1 MTNINFLLTISIC
14 CQEKWLWE
22 VIKWSVK
29 KKCFDLLLNSLNN
42 FFLRKCMKISMENL
56 YVDIRAQRVNK
67 GPFIQVHLIKVY
79 LYMFKTSTLKVD
91 HRDVVILFYPWFKFF
106 FFFIFLCFKLIIIHY
121 FTQKQWKRIKIEPQ
135 HRHEKISNNLSNRKK
150 PLRRFFDPL
159 GLWRWGFQR
168 YKYYSRKVLFYNI
181 I

>member
-1 MTNINFLLTISIC
+1 
-14 CQEKWLWE
+14 
-22 VIKWSVK
+22 
-29 KKCFDLLLNSLNN
+29 
-42 FFLRKCMKISMENL
+42 MKISMENL

-67 GPFIQVHLIKVY
+67 GPFIPVHLIQVY

-91 HRDVVILFYPWFKFF
+91 HRDVILFYPWFKFF

-159 GLWRWGFQR
+159 GL
-168 YKYYSRKVLFYNI
+168 
-181 I
+181 